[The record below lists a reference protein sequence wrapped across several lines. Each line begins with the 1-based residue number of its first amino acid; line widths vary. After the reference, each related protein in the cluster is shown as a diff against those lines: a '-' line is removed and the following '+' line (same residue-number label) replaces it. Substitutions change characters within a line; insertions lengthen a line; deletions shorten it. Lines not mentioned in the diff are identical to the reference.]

1 MLLFVLALLALPAL
15 AQQPLRLT
23 DIQLIG
29 THNSYHLGLAPSEA
43 ARLKQANPQAAEAL
57 DYRHPPLEVQLNQGV
72 RQFEFDVYQDPEGGR
87 FAEPKGPSLVA
98 KANLPPD
105 PPFDPAGVMKKP
117 GFKVV
122 HVQDIDYRS
131 NCQPFTDCLSAIHK
145 WSDAH
150 PGHLPIFIL
159 VENKDRSPAPGAAPG
174 PGMLTAAT
182 MEALDAEIRGV
193 FPAEKL
199 ITPDNVRGAHK
210 TLEEAVLTTGWP
222 TLDAAR
228 GKVIFLLD
236 QERATPLYTAGHPTL
251 EGRVMFTNSTPGTP
265 DAAFVKM
272 NNATDP
278 KIREVVAKGY
288 LVRTMTDGGA
298 RAVREGNSTR
308 RDAAMAGGAQLLST
322 DYPFDYKASSG
333 YSVSFDKGNV
343 RCNPVRKA
351 TACTATALKE
361 K

>member
-1 MLLFVLALLALPAL
+1 
-15 AQQPLRLT
+15 
-23 DIQLIG
+23 
-29 THNSYHLGLAPSEA
+29 
-43 ARLKQANPQAAEAL
+43 
-57 DYRHPPLEVQLNQGV
+57 
-72 RQFEFDVYQDPEGGR
+72 
-87 FAEPKGPSLVA
+87 
-98 KANLPPD
+98 
-105 PPFDPAGVMKKP
+105 MKKP

-251 EGRVMFTNSTPGTP
+251 EGRVMFTNSTPGTQRHRSQDQGSGGERLP
-265 DAAFVKM
+265 GPHHDRRRSPRRPRRQL
-272 NNATDP
+272 DP
-278 KIREVVAKGY
+278 PRCGNGRWCPAVEHGLPVRLQGIIRLFGE
-288 LVRTMTDGGA
+288 LRQRQ
-298 RAVREGNSTR
+298 RALQP
-308 RDAAMAGGAQLLST
+308 GAQSDGLHSHCPQRKVA
-322 DYPFDYKASSG
+322 PFNS
-333 YSVSFDKGNV
+333 
-343 RCNPVRKA
+343 RR
-351 TACTATALKE
+351 AC
-361 K
+361 

>member
-1 MLLFVLALLALPAL
+1 MLFYALALLALPAL

-29 THNSYHLGLAPSEA
+29 THNSYHLGLAPSES
-43 ARLKQANPQAAEAL
+43 ARLKQADPQAAESL

-72 RQFEFDVYQDPEGGR
+72 RQFEFDVYQDPEGDR
-87 FAEPKGPSLVA
+87 FAEPKGPSLVSQA
-98 KANLPPD
+98 KLPPD
-105 PPFDPAGVMKKP
+105 PPFDPAGVMKRP

-131 NCQPFTDCLSAIHK
+131 NCQPFTDCLSVVRK

-150 PGHLPIFIL
+150 PRHLPIFIL
-159 VENKDRSPAPGAAPG
+159 VENKDRSPAPGAAPR

-210 TLEEAVLTTGWP
+210 TLEEAILTTGWP
-222 TLDAAR
+222 TLEAAR

-236 QERATPLYTAGHPTL
+236 QERATPLYTVGHPTL

-265 DAAFVKM
+265 DAGFVKM
-272 NNATDP
+272 NNPTDP

-308 RDAAMAGGAQLLST
+308 RDAALASGAQLLST
-322 DYPFDYKASSG
+322 DYPFDYKTSSG
-333 YSVSFDKGNV
+333 YSVSFGKGNA
-343 RCNPVRKA
+343 RCNPVRQA
-351 TACTATALKE
+351 AACTAAALTE